1 MCLDTTITSNPLTLL
16 PCQNRFCKVCKHQ
29 ITKWQLSKTGL
40 SEGSKIWRGKQGLRS
55 FEVFFFAPF
64 AAKNLGGYMP
74 LVPLF
79 RRPCKMTTDLSKHF
93 STPIFGHIFLG
104 GIEIRHYIVFLFYIR
119 LPKTIS
125 YLDSKWMDSNQV
137 SFILMPP

>member
-40 SEGSKIWRGKQGLRS
+40 SEGLKIWRGKQWLGKS
-55 FEVFFFAPF
+55 FCSFCCQ
-64 AAKNLGGYMP
+64 KSGGYMP
-74 LVPLF
+74 PVPLF